1 MSNIVMET
9 LLSWDL
15 VSVVIML
22 FLVSTES
29 AGDSTK
35 YQKNESASLGEIV
48 TLVCNNSETNASYIW
63 KKDTVLIFS
72 HSDTLNKSERT
83 FTSDRMSVDPP
94 TKLTIFNVE
103 LNDTGSYSCQI
114 TDDQSGVRTMEWNLT
129 ITNNLTDHA
138 EYNLRRL
145 LLFTIP
151 SAIGGVVLCINICCM
166 VWLCRKRKQEQT
178 SHCEKRKEESNA
190 QSDGHTARREQHQ
203 RSQYFERLNSIYGP

>member
-1 MSNIVMET
+1 MET
-9 LLSWDL
+9 LLFWDL

-35 YQKNESASLGEIV
+35 YLTNKSASLGEIV

-72 HSDTLNKSERT
+72 HSETLNKTERKI
-83 FTSDRMSVDPP
+83 TSDRMSVDPP
-94 TKLTIFNVE
+94 TKLTIFNVQ

-114 TDDQSGVRTMEWNLT
+114 TDDQSGVRTMEWNMT

-138 EYNLRRL
+138 EHGLRRL

-151 SAIGGVVLCINICCM
+151 SAIGGVVLCMNICCM
-166 VWLCRKRKQEQT
+166 VWLCRKQKQEQT
-178 SHCEKRKEESNA
+178 VTSHCDRQGEESNA

-203 RSQYFERLNSIYGP
+203 WSQYFERLNSVYGQ

>member
-1 MSNIVMET
+1 MSNIIMET

-35 YQKNESASLGEIV
+35 YLKNKSASLGEIV
-48 TLVCNNSETNASYIW
+48 TLVCNNSETNATYIW

-72 HSDTLNKSERT
+72 HSDTLNKSQRK

-114 TDDQSGVRTMEWNLT
+114 TDDQSGVLTMGWNLT

-138 EYNLRRL
+138 EYNLRGL

-203 RSQYFERLNSIYGP
+203 RSQYFERLNSVYGL

>member
-1 MSNIVMET
+1 MET
-9 LLSWDL
+9 LLFWDL

-35 YQKNESASLGEIV
+35 YLTNKSASLGEIV

-72 HSDTLNKSERT
+72 HSDTLNKTERK

-94 TKLTIFNVE
+94 TKLTIFNVQ

-114 TDDQSGVRTMEWNLT
+114 TDDQSGVRTMEWNMT

-138 EYNLRRL
+138 KHGLRRL

-151 SAIGGVVLCINICCM
+151 SAIGGVVFCINICCM
-166 VWLCRKRKQEQT
+166 VWLCRKRIPEQT
-178 SHCEKRKEESNA
+178 SHCDRHGEA
-190 QSDGHTARREQHQ
+190 GGGWPAP
-203 RSQYFERLNSIYGP
+203 GV

>member
-1 MSNIVMET
+1 MET

-22 FLVSTES
+22 FLVCTES
-29 AGDSTK
+29 AADTTK
-35 YQKNESASLGEIV
+35 YQKNKSASLGEIV
-48 TLVCNNSETNASYIW
+48 TLVCNNSEMDASYIW

-72 HSDTLNKSERT
+72 HSDTLNKTERR

-103 LNDTGSYSCQI
+103 LHDTGSYRCQI

-129 ITNNLTDHA
+129 ITKNLTDHA
-138 EYNLRRL
+138 EHGLRRL

-178 SHCEKRKEESNA
+178 SHCDRHREVQQECNEEVIYENCLATDAAQHCQHGPTTLREKEA
-190 QSDGHTARREQHQ
+190 D
-203 RSQYFERLNSIYGP
+203 

>member
-22 FLVSTES
+22 FLVST
-29 AGDSTK
+29 GDSTK
-35 YQKNESASLGEIV
+35 YQKNKSASLGEIV

-72 HSDTLNKSERT
+72 HSDKLNKTERNI
-83 FTSDRMSVDPP
+83 TSDRMSVDPP

-114 TDDQSGVRTMEWNLT
+114 TDDQRGVWKMEWNLT
-129 ITNNLTDHA
+129 ITNNLTGHA

-151 SAIGGVVLCINICCM
+151 SAIGGGVLCINICCM
-166 VWLCRKRKQEQT
+166 VWLCRKRKQEQK
-178 SHCEKRKEESNA
+178 SHCDKHGEESNA

-203 RSQYFERLNSIYGP
+203 CSQYFERLNSVYGL

>member
-1 MSNIVMET
+1 MEIP
-9 LLSWDL
+9 LSWDL
-15 VSVVIML
+15 VSIVIML
-22 FLVSTES
+22 FFVCTES
-29 AGDSTK
+29 ADDSTK
-35 YQKNESASLGEIV
+35 YLKNKSASLGEIV

-72 HSDTLNKSERT
+72 HSGTKNKSQRK
-83 FTSDRMSVDPP
+83 FTSDRMSVDPHR
-94 TKLTIFNVE
+94 KLTIFNVE

-138 EYNLRRL
+138 EYNLRGL

-166 VWLCRKRKQEQT
+166 VWLCRKRIPEQT
-178 SHCEKRKEESNA
+178 SHCDRHGEVQQECNEEMIYENCLA
-190 QSDGHTARREQHQ
+190 TDAVNMDPQH
-203 RSQYFERLNSIYGP
+203 